1 MLNDENKKLLDLLYP
16 FDYSV
21 TGKANDLSCIVL
33 SKVLPFKTIEYS
45 SGAELNGWKIPQAWK
60 LNYLIIYENGKVL
73 FEFKDHPFCVPKNT
87 PSIDVDNLSLQDLLG
102 RLHRSKT
109 GDTDDFVYDFRNL
122 YQNEPLEWSLSL
134 SEEMISKLAEGNVY
148 RVVINSTFYDS
159 TMKILEFDTHPEID
173 STIIVNAHNCHP
185 FQANDDT
192 SGIVAGI
199 QLAKMWAKELT
210 PRLNL
215 KLLIAPE
222 LYGPMFFLDSLTE
235 TRDFLGVL
243 LFKSIGNRGVL
254 KLQQSAQENQV
265 ISRIAS
271 RLFHEEEKSDEV
283 YPFRT
288 LHGNDEIVFEAPPY
302 SIPTVTLTR
311 FPFREY
317 HNSSD
322 MPARI
327 ESASIT
333 ETVEVG
339 LQLLRGFNGHRSYR
353 WMSKGLPKLSDSHL
367 ELYKPTPAHGI
378 HSKGSLDVELRWH
391 LLMNSL
397 PGLVHQG
404 CNSLEFSEKFDL
416 PLLEVIDYLSKWEA
430 AGFVKYVKDEY
441 R

>member
-1 MLNDENKKLLDLLYP
+1 VAFDEDKKLLDLLYP
-16 FDYSV
+16 FDYSI
-21 TGKANDLSCIVL
+21 TGKANDQSSIVL
-33 SKVLPFKTIEYS
+33 KKILPFKTIEYS

-60 LNYLIIYENGKVL
+60 LNYLKIYENGKVL

-87 PSIDVDNLSLQDLLG
+87 PSIDVDNLSLQELLG
-102 RLHRSKT
+102 RLNRSKT
-109 GDTDDFVYDFRNL
+109 GETDDFVYDWRNL
-122 YQNEPLEWSLSL
+122 YHDEPLEWSLSL
-134 SEEMISKLAEGNVY
+134 SEEMIGKLAHGNVY
-148 RVVINSTFYDS
+148 RVVISSTFYDS
-159 TMKILEFDTHPEID
+159 TMKVLEFDTHPEIT

-210 PRLNL
+210 PSFNL

-222 LYGPMFFLDSLTE
+222 LYGPMFFLDSLSE
-235 TRDFLGVL
+235 NREFLGVL

-254 KLQQSAQENQV
+254 KLQQSVQENQA

-271 RLFHEEEKSDEV
+271 RLFHEKGKSDDV

-322 MPARI
+322 TPARI
-327 ESASIT
+327 ESGSIT
-333 ETVEVG
+333 ETVEVA
-339 LQLLRGFNGHRSYR
+339 LQLLLGIQGNRSYR
-353 WMSKGLPKLSDSHL
+353 WISKGLPKLSDSHL
-367 ELYKPTPAHGI
+367 ELYKRTEAHGI
-378 HSKGSLDVELRWH
+378 NNQGISDVESRWH

-397 PGLVHQG
+397 PGLVHLG
-404 CNSLEFSEKFDL
+404 YDSVEFSEKFDL
-416 PLLEVIDYLSKWEA
+416 PLLEVIDYLTKWEA
-430 AGFVKYVKDEY
+430 AGFIKDVKDNY